1 MPPVKPS
8 ELMNDTDEHDA
19 FSSIS
24 NHQSCDRFNSMQGL
38 RCKSNAADWHW
49 QQKLALTQPNPYSLK
64 KLVLMWPWLVACNAL
79 PSASL
84 QWCRKT
90 CWIAKIAAIGR
101 YLTNWTLAGYSMLF
115 TAHIDSAWRI
125 HIFYTQT
132 DHVSS
137 PTANKPGLNLHS
149 WHSRHHRPRL
159 SCCIDGEAP
168 SIDRFNMIQ
177 CWLIDLSQIILI
189 QIQGA
194 DLNLD
199 LTLTLSLTGLSTRS
213 M

>member
-90 CWIAKIAAIGR
+90 CWIAIIAAIGR
-101 YLTNWTLAGYSMLF
+101 YLTNWTLAGYS
-115 TAHIDSAWRI
+115 
-125 HIFYTQT
+125 Q
-132 DHVSS
+132 
-137 PTANKPGLNLHS
+137 
-149 WHSRHHRPRL
+149 
-159 SCCIDGEAP
+159 
-168 SIDRFNMIQ
+168 
-177 CWLIDLSQIILI
+177 LI
-189 QIQGA
+189 
-194 DLNLD
+194 
-199 LTLTLSLTGLSTRS
+199 STRLGEYTFFTRRLIMFPAQQQTNQAS
-213 M
+213 ICTADTPGITVHALAVASTGRPHRSIGSIWFNAGWLTWVK